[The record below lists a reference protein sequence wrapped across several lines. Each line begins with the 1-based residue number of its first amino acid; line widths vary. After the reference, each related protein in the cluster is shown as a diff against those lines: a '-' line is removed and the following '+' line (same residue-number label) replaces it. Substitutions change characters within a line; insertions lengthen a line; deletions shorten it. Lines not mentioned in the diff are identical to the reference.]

1 VNHGNWSFGS
11 KDMCSR
17 SFRGKTVFSTDSGVI
32 LEFLE
37 WFEGLGA
44 KNRGS
49 CGVWELY
56 RELCEIL
63 DGLEWFRM
71 YS

>member
-1 VNHGNWSFGS
+1 
-11 KDMCSR
+11 MCSR
-17 SFRGKTVFSTDSGVI
+17 SFRGKTVFSTDSGLI

-63 DGLEWFRM
+63 DGLVWFRM